1 MFWLPYAYLITLCCP
16 LSTHI
21 WVSHC
26 FDFCCFQLLCW
37 FSPFFVFR
45 FHFSLCLSLFP
56 ALFYTFVPTHLAL
69 QPWTPCL
76 PIRGG
81 KLQTSKTFSTSNPQL
96 PHLCNTGVPFPGN
109 SGASNQQNSTNS
121 LNSSYIW
128 REASPNYFNLY
139 SSSVSSLNATT
150 TAVTGGVNTG
160 GYRYSLSGATT
171 NAGSG
176 PSSLPIYER
185 ALSEERATRKSL
197 NRMKSGFGSGYDNIF
212 MTPLLPRK
220 NKPSPK
226 LVKNSYQTHQRSPPP
241 SSTSLRNRSDSER
254 LDLTPLTIT
263 EQEPTTQRQLQKQQ
277 RPPVPGLYDR
287 RLNRSFETTV
297 SHRYAGYGGGY
308 IMSGYG
314 PSTGYKMTPLR
325 RSTPQLAGGEDV
337 VDNGRDSDD
346 VEDGPRGCSAA
357 LLRNGSS
364 VGNCAAGDH
373 EANTS
378 TDGDSQRHSG
388 SWCCGNFVMKQW
400 RKMNNY
406 WLLSGCIETLNAR
419 LLTACLLALPV
430 LPYRCCSFLICCI
443 LRAASLVLSHSH

>member
-1 MFWLPYAYLITLCCP
+1 MVFWFFVYLIQYYALLSIVVIGLICVLTKFCP
-16 LSTHI
+16 L
-21 WVSHC
+21 
-26 FDFCCFQLLCW
+26 LLFVC
-37 FSPFFVFR
+37 PPYLCLVFVFSFLVLQ

-56 ALFYTFVPTHLAL
+56 AFSYIFVPTTHLAL

-81 KLQTSKTFSTSNPQL
+81 KLQTSKPFSTSNPQL
-96 PHLCNTGVPFPGN
+96 PHLCNTGAPFPGK
-109 SGASNQQNSTNS
+109 SGANNQQNSTNS

-128 REASPNYFNLY
+128 REASPNNFNLY

-150 TAVTGGVNTG
+150 TGMAGGVNAS
-160 GYRYSLSGATT
+160 GYRYSLSGAAS
-171 NAGSG
+171 NASSSG

-220 NKPSPK
+220 NKPAPK
-226 LVKNSYQTHQRSPPP
+226 LVKNSYQTHQRSPPLT
-241 SSTSLRNRSDSER
+241 STTAMRHRSDSER
-254 LDLTPLTIT
+254 LDSTPLTIT
-263 EQEPTTQRQLQKQQ
+263 EQEPSTPQRQLQKQQ
-277 RPPVPGLYDR
+277 QQQQRPPAPGLYDR

-308 IMSGYG
+308 MMSSYS
-314 PSTGYKMTPLR
+314 PANQGYKLTPLR

-337 VDNGRDSDD
+337 IDDGRGDSDD
-346 VEDGPRGCSAA
+346 LDESQRGCGAA
-357 LLRNGSS
+357 LLGNGSGA
-364 VGNCAAGDH
+364 GNCAAGGNH
-373 EANTS
+373 EKAGANG
-378 TDGDSQRHSG
+378 DGDSQRHSG

-406 WLLSGCIETLNAR
+406 
-419 LLTACLLALPV
+419 
-430 LPYRCCSFLICCI
+430 
-443 LRAASLVLSHSH
+443 

>member
-1 MFWLPYAYLITLCCP
+1 MVCWLPYALFIMLCCP
-16 LSTHI
+16 LSIHFG
-21 WVSHC
+21 VSHC
-26 FDFCCFQLLCW
+26 FDFCCFHLLCW
-37 FSPFFVFR
+37 FSPFFVLR

-56 ALFYTFVPTHLAL
+56 ALSYTFVPTHLAL

-76 PIRGG
+76 PIRDG

-96 PHLCNTGVPFPGN
+96 PHLCSTGVPFPGN
-109 SGASNQQNSTNS
+109 SGAIKQQNSTNS

-128 REASPNYFNLY
+128 REASPNNFNLY

-150 TAVTGGVNTG
+150 TGLSGSVNAG
-160 GYRYSLSGATT
+160 GYRYSLSSATS

-263 EQEPTTQRQLQKQQ
+263 EQEPIPQRQLQKQQ
-277 RPPVPGLYDR
+277 RPPAPGLYDR

-314 PSTGYKMTPLR
+314 PSTSYKMAPLR
-325 RSTPQLAGGEDV
+325 RSTPQLAGGEEM
-337 VDNGRDSDD
+337 VDKGRDSDD
-346 VEDGPRGCSAA
+346 VDDGARGCSAA

-373 EANTS
+373 EASTS
-378 TDGDSQRHSG
+378 ADGDSQRHSG

-406 WLLSGCIETLNAR
+406 
-419 LLTACLLALPV
+419 
-430 LPYRCCSFLICCI
+430 
-443 LRAASLVLSHSH
+443 